1 MKILVALD
9 GSDASFNAMKSAC
22 NLAAR
27 TDAYITAFYVNKGE
41 EYTPEETGWL
51 SIKDRI
57 SKELETF
64 GHEVIYKAYAIGKEF
79 HVPVEGLISYGI
91 PAQEILKYTNAYG
104 IIKLIVMAHSS
115 KGKAAQEF
123 VESTTKNVVAGSGIP
138 VFVTDRDISIK
149 RVLLAVDDSEGARKA
164 TAYAG
169 NMAKV
174 LGAVLHV
181 ISVIPDAED
190 EINRYSRIAEVPNI
204 QKYIKAS
211 EKDIN
216 NIIDNTLSAT
226 REILSSL
233 GMSTPVTVKK
243 GRVSDEIISEARNH
257 DLLVIGIDK
266 SPSHKKPGRTATTLL
281 NTHAVNAIF
290 VQ

>member
-1 MKILVALD
+1 VKILVALD
-9 GSDASFNAMKSAC
+9 GSDAAFNAMRSAC
-22 NLAAR
+22 NLAVR
-27 TDAYITAFYVNKGE
+27 THSYITAFYVNKGE

-57 SKELETF
+57 SNELETF
-64 GHEVIYKAYAIGKEF
+64 GHEVIYKAYAIAKEF
-79 HVPVEGLISYGI
+79 NVPAEGLISNGI
-91 PAQEILKYTNAYG
+91 PSQEILKYTNAYG
-104 IIKLIVMAHSS
+104 IIKLIAMAHSS

-123 VESTTKNVVAGSGIP
+123 VDSTTKNVVAGSGIP

-169 NMAKV
+169 NLAKT
-174 LGAVLHV
+174 LGASLQVL
-181 ISVIPDAED
+181 SVIPDAED
-190 EINRYSRIAEVPNI
+190 EINKYSRIAEVPNI
-204 QKYIKAS
+204 QKYIEAS
-211 EKDIN
+211 EKDIKKV
-216 NIIDNTLSAT
+216 IDNTLSST

-233 GMSTPVTVKK
+233 GMSTPVTVRK
-243 GRVSDEIISEARNH
+243 GKVSDEIISEAKNH
-257 DLLVIGIDK
+257 DLLVTGIDK
-266 SPSHKKPGRTATTLL
+266 GPSHKKPGRTVTTLL

>member
-9 GSDASFNAMKSAC
+9 GSDSAFNAMRSAC
-22 NLAAR
+22 DVAAR
-27 TDAYITAFYVNKGE
+27 THAYITAFYVNKGE

-57 SKELETF
+57 SNELETF
-64 GHEVIYKAYAIGKEF
+64 GHEVIYKAYEIGKECN
-79 HVPVEGLISYGI
+79 VPVEGLISNGI
-91 PAQEILKYTNAYG
+91 PSQEILKYTDAYG
-104 IIKLIVMAHSS
+104 IIRLIVMAHSS

-123 VESTTKNVVAGSGIP
+123 VDSTTKNVVAGSRVP

-149 RVLLAVDDSEGARKA
+149 SILLAVDGSEGARKA

-169 NMAKV
+169 NLAKALDAALQLIV
-174 LGAVLHV
+174 
-181 ISVIPDAED
+181 VIPDAED
-190 EINRYSRIAEVPNI
+190 EIGTYSRIAEVPNI
-204 QKYIKAS
+204 QKYIEAS

-216 NIIDNTLSAT
+216 KGIDNMLSSA

-233 GMSTPVTVKK
+233 GMSPAVSVKK
-243 GRVSDEIISEARNH
+243 GRVSDEIISAAGNH
-257 DLLVIGIDK
+257 DLLVMGIDK
-266 SPSHKKPGRTATTLL
+266 SPVHKRPGRTATAIL
-281 NTHAVNAIF
+281 NAHAVNVIF

>member
-1 MKILVALD
+1 VKILVALD

-91 PAQEILKYTNAYG
+91 PAQEILKYTHAYG
-104 IIKLIVMAHSS
+104 IVKLIVMAHSS

-123 VESTTKNVVAGSGIP
+123 VDSTTKNVVVGSRIP
-138 VFVTDRDISIK
+138 VFVTDHDISIK
-149 RVLLAVDDSEGARKA
+149 SVLLAVDDSEGARKA

-174 LGAVLHV
+174 LGAGLQVMF
-181 ISVIPDAED
+181 VIPDAED
-190 EINRYSRIAEVPNI
+190 DINKYARIAEVPNI
-204 QKYIKAS
+204 QKYIEAS
-211 EKDIN
+211 EKDLN
-216 NIIDNTLSAT
+216 KLIDRTLSST

-233 GMSTPVTVKK
+233 GMSIPVTVKK

-257 DLLVIGIDK
+257 DLLVIGIGK
-266 SPSHKKPGRTATTLL
+266 SPSHKKPGWLATTLL
-281 NTHAVNAIF
+281 NAHEVHAIF